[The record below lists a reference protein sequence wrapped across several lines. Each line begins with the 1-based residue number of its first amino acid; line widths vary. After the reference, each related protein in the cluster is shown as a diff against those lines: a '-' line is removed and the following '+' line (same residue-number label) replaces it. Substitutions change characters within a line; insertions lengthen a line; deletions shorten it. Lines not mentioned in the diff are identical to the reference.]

1 MSLSTSV
8 GFFMDAVSAS
18 RELKCTPLLLSSRK
32 FSNFLLV
39 AAEGDPGG
47 EGGMSMSGTAGNVRS
62 RSSARVAVYGD
73 PGGSGTSTAARSSS
87 NGGKLSPDEGPICG
101 P

>member
-1 MSLSTSV
+1 ML
-8 GFFMDAVSAS
+8 AS
-18 RELKCTPLLLSSRK
+18 RVLKCTPFFFSSRK

-47 EGGMSMSGTAGNVRS
+47 EGGISISGTVGSVRS

-73 PGGSGTSTAARSSS
+73 PGGSDSSTTAGSSSS
-87 NGGKLSPDEGPICG
+87 NGGKLGPDEGPN
-101 P
+101 